1 MFRDVLLFAYSV
13 YFPSSSLQ
21 RERWMNTSHSQ
32 SSTFIRTDL
41 SGHQLAQLNGL
52 LADDAET
59 EGIPDTDPP
68 TAKELIE
75 RIVSLLPHSGQSI

>member
-1 MFRDVLLFAYSV
+1 MYIETFDISLIAYIFHPRDNK
-13 YFPSSSLQ
+13 
-21 RERWMNTSHSQ
+21 ERDGLIPVTLNQ
-32 SSTFIRTDL
+32 ALCIRTDQ
-41 SGHQLAQLNGL
+41 SVHQLAQLNGL
-52 LADDAET
+52 LDGAET

>member
-1 MFRDVLLFAYSV
+1 MYFETFYFSLIAYISH
-13 YFPSSSLQ
+13 PLANK
-21 RERWMNTSHSQ
+21 ERWVNTSHSQ
-32 SSTFIRTDL
+32 SSSFIRTNQ
-41 SGHQLAQLNGL
+41 SVQELAQLNGL
-52 LADDAET
+52 LDGAET

>member
-1 MFRDVLLFAYSV
+1 MDQ
-13 YFPSSSLQ
+13 SLSLSIQ
-21 RERWMNTSHSQ
+21 AL
-32 SSTFIRTDL
+32 IRTDL
-41 SGHQLAQLNGL
+41 SVHQLAQLNGL
-52 LADDAET
+52 LDDDAET

>member
-1 MFRDVLLFAYSV
+1 MYFETFDFSLIAYIFHPRV
-13 YFPSSSLQ
+13 NK
-21 RERWMNTSHSQ
+21 RERWINTSHSQ
-32 SSTFIRTDL
+32 SSTFIRTDQ
-41 SGHQLAQLNGL
+41 SVQRLAQLNGL
-52 LADDAET
+52 LDGAET

>member
-1 MFRDVLLFAYSV
+1 
-13 YFPSSSLQ
+13 
-21 RERWMNTSHSQ
+21 MNQSQ
-32 SSTFIRTDL
+32 SPSIKHFYTNRP
-41 SGHQLAQLNGL
+41 SVHQLAQLNGL
-52 LADDAET
+52 LDDDAET